1 MINDVTVYKL
11 SAILLVIQLYGF
23 LIDFS
28 ISIRDGEMYRHPFLL
43 TKYQN

>member
-23 LIDFS
+23 LIDF
-28 ISIRDGEMYRHPFLL
+28 
-43 TKYQN
+43 